1 MLLNDVRNLMVD
13 ENLFDEFEIILLGY
27 KKRLRKVGIFKKLYI
42 FFIWLKYDI
51 RMLFCNFIFCVLC
64 KN

>member
-27 KKRLRKVGIFKKLYI
+27 KKRLRKVGILKKLYI
-42 FFIWLKYDI
+42 FFI
-51 RMLFCNFIFCVLC
+51 
-64 KN
+64 